1 MLGFHEVM
9 NTIERY
15 TNKNMTTLTVRLV
28 RSFEYR
34 NMRNVVLRNVDLDIS
49 VEEFSDLISA
59 GM

>member
-15 TNKNMTTLTVRLV
+15 TNKNMMTLTVRLV

>member
-15 TNKNMTTLTVRLV
+15 TNKNMMTLKVRLV